1 MSEQQINTAVSD
13 SADEKEVEEIVHV
26 SNMHDFIMLM
36 QDWHAKQVAT
46 IEHFNE
52 IPPGTEVA
60 IEGEESFKLE
70 GNARR
75 GFQLGLSMALSYLG
89 TLPFSAELDP
99 DAIRH

>member
-1 MSEQQINTAVSD
+1 MSEPQVTMMTSSETAD
-13 SADEKEVEEIVHV
+13 DEDNEVVIVH
-26 SNMHDFIMLM
+26 NMNDFILLM
-36 QDWHAKQVAT
+36 KDWHTQQVAT

-70 GNARR
+70 GDTLR